1 MGRQGRQGKPLRVLR
16 RSGWFGTLRQDDS
29 WVAWVQAV
37 LRSSELTG
45 PITPVDNGIEQGH
58 LSILAEAHYLLHHT
72 AGLENKAVADLF
84 DEWNG
89 TNAKGGEDEKAGEG
103 KEGKELYDNF
113 LLKVGPARGSQ
124 DESS

>member
-1 MGRQGRQGKPLRVLR
+1 M
-16 RSGWFGTLRQDDS
+16 
-29 WVAWVQAV
+29 
-37 LRSSELTG
+37 LRSSELTV

-89 TNAKGGEDEKAGEG
+89 TNAKGGEDDMAGEG

-113 LLKVGPARGSQ
+113 LLKVGPARGRQ